1 MRQLLEQYAADYAAA
16 EEGLTGKQDD
26 QSSIHYPAVYLF
38 IGDKVADAIDPIIRI
53 HDKKW
58 DNSAGVM
65 YFHLTSQ
72 EGAAAGV
79 TAAFSPSYGEG
90 KVPGGERDGARD
102 SERERYGLR
111 VEDGERDGIRELEGV
126 RVREGERDEEGARK
140 WEREHPRVV
149 RYRIPRIKSEESEIN
164 VKTLRPDTY
173 RAFYQEP
180 GSVLELNRAL
190 RRVSQRIADYGRLY
204 SSFDRIH
211 LSVITQAGDPLNVF
225 VPEVTV
231 LANTIFG
238 QSFKSVQTD
247 LFTLI
252 SEREDAEAFGYSG
265 AAGIAFLR
273 ELDMM
278 QQSDYTFSG
287 PLLMTED
294 GLSIPVTHSASPLFD
309 LVYVLSDKNERGVS
323 SPGGLRDNDEII
335 SQISLLK
342 NRQKKDSLYDSV
354 SGAAYNNMSFKN
366 NIMTESGRQGYV
378 SAGFSKVKRPNE
390 SIALTVLYHFYRQ
403 LIQRM
408 NGPLEWKNSDKLSFF
423 GLDPDSLAEQA
434 RRIVPDE
441 TRLDDMNGMMTHG
454 VSYSSL
460 KSMTLQE
467 AEAALFGDGGELY
480 FQGNYVREADRA
492 LAALRLDEELEATV
506 RRSRALHPQVGLFH
520 LAEWTDEAG
529 GSGSLREAY
538 RSRIRELAGQVE
550 SAKAELV
557 QTYQGLVHDQPFQR
571 LPMMDKHN
579 VRSFIR
585 YFIDHIYALKLY
597 ILRLEMEL
605 KLARQYEVGLDLL
618 HDRFRK
624 MTQQL
629 EELEDTL
636 RSSALQS
643 IRLAD
648 DYIGQNIMEYYE
660 RVTADVLIE
669 LEARRGAD
677 ILFQD
682 RYMGSPAEMLSG
694 GIQGLTERMI
704 AVCRRD
710 ILTSEPFSQTFEE
723 ELLRRANVTVEYNN
737 KQVLSKDEL
746 FKKLY
751 RTLEE
756 HAVIHVRLFDYTHE
770 HRYEEKYFFGDA
782 GSEFMR
788 YALGADE
795 TSRIYKLGM
804 VHENRS
810 SGVEK
815 LCIMGGFHLEDL
827 MFYRNGKVY
836 YETYIQ
842 NGYEFHST
850 DPKLLPELR

>member
-38 IGDKVADAIDPIIRI
+38 IGDKVAEAIEPIIRI

-79 TAAFSPSYGEG
+79 TAAFSPSYGEERQAG
-90 KVPGGERDGARD
+90 GVRDRVSGVRVRVGERDGVR
-102 SERERYGLR
+102 EREGDWDR
-111 VEDGERDGIRELEGV
+111 ERGRE
-126 RVREGERDEEGARK
+126 
-140 WEREHPRVV
+140 WQHPRVV
-149 RYRIPRIKSEESEIN
+149 RYRVPRIKPGEPEVK

-278 QQSDYTFSG
+278 QQSDYTFSA

-294 GLSIPVTHSASPLFD
+294 GLSIPVTHPASPLFD

-323 SPGGLRDNDEII
+323 SPGGMRDNDEII

-403 LIQRM
+403 LILRM

-441 TRLDDMNGMMTHG
+441 TRLADMNGMMTHG

-460 KSMTLQE
+460 KSMTLRE

-480 FQGNYVREADRA
+480 FQGNYVREADRG

-506 RRSRALHPQVGLFH
+506 RRNRALHPQVGLFH
-520 LAEWTDEAG
+520 LSEWTDEAG

-550 SAKAELV
+550 SAKAELS
-557 QTYQGLVHDQPFQR
+557 QTYQGLVQDQSFQR
-571 LPMMDKHN
+571 VPMMDKLN

-585 YFIDHIYALKLY
+585 YFIDHVYALKLY

-605 KLARQYEVGLDLL
+605 KLARQYEALLDL
-618 HDRFRK
+618 R
-624 MTQQL
+624 
-629 EELEDTL
+629 L
-636 RSSALQS
+636 RSSKTHCAAVRFRAFGWPTTTLARTSWS
-643 IRLAD
+643 I
-648 DYIGQNIMEYYE
+648 M
-660 RVTADVLIE
+660 
-669 LEARRGAD
+669 
-677 ILFQD
+677 
-682 RYMGSPAEMLSG
+682 SG
-694 GIQGLTERMI
+694 LPRM
-704 AVCRRD
+704 
-710 ILTSEPFSQTFEE
+710 S
-723 ELLRRANVTVEYNN
+723 
-737 KQVLSKDEL
+737 
-746 FKKLY
+746 
-751 RTLEE
+751 
-756 HAVIHVRLFDYTHE
+756 
-770 HRYEEKYFFGDA
+770 
-782 GSEFMR
+782 
-788 YALGADE
+788 
-795 TSRIYKLGM
+795 
-804 VHENRS
+804 
-810 SGVEK
+810 
-815 LCIMGGFHLEDL
+815 
-827 MFYRNGKVY
+827 
-836 YETYIQ
+836 
-842 NGYEFHST
+842 
-850 DPKLLPELR
+850 

>member
-26 QSSIHYPAVYLF
+26 PSSIHYPAVYLF
-38 IGDKVADAIDPIIRI
+38 IGDKISEAIEPVTRL

-72 EGAAAGV
+72 GGAAAGI
-79 TAAFSPSYGEG
+79 TAAFSPSY
-90 KVPGGERDGARD
+90 R
-102 SERERYGLR
+102 
-111 VEDGERDGIRELEGV
+111 
-126 RVREGERDEEGARK
+126 EEGHVPAG
-140 WEREHPRVV
+140 EEHPRVV
-149 RYRIPRIKSEESEIN
+149 RYQVPGPASAAAEPSP
-164 VKTLRPDTY
+164 KTQRPDMY
-173 RAFYQEP
+173 QAFYRDP
-180 GSVLELNRAL
+180 GSLLELNRAL

-231 LANTIFG
+231 LANAIFG

-247 LFTLI
+247 LFTLV
-252 SEREDAEAFGYSG
+252 SEREDADAFGYTG

-273 ELDMM
+273 ELDLM
-278 QQSDYTFSG
+278 QQSDYTFEA

-294 GLSIPVTHSASPLFD
+294 GLSIPVKHPASPLFD
-309 LVYVLSDKNERGVS
+309 LVYVLSDKNERGVTP
-323 SPGGLRDNDEII
+323 PGGMRDNDEII
-335 SQISLLK
+335 CQISLLK
-342 NRQKKDSLYDSV
+342 NRQKKDTLYDSV

-408 NGPLEWKNSDKLSFF
+408 NGPLEWKSSDKLGFF
-423 GLDPDSLAEQA
+423 GLDADSLAGQA
-434 RRIVPDE
+434 RRIAPDE
-441 TRLDDMNGMMTHG
+441 SRLADMNGIMTHG
-454 VSYSSL
+454 VSFSAL
-460 KSMTLQE
+460 KTMTLRE

-480 FQGNYVREADRA
+480 FRDNYLREADRE
-492 LAALRLDEELEATV
+492 LAALRLDEVLEAAV
-506 RRSRALHPQVGLFH
+506 RRNRALHPQVGLFH
-520 LAEWTDEAG
+520 LSEWTDDAG
-529 GSGSLREAY
+529 GPGSLRESF
-538 RSRIRELAGQVE
+538 RSRIRELAGQLE
-550 SAKAELV
+550 SAKAELD
-557 QTYQGLVHDQPFQR
+557 QTYQGLVQDQSFQK
-571 LPMMDKHN
+571 LPMMDKIN

-585 YFIDHIYALKLY
+585 HFISVVYTLKVD
-597 ILRLEMEL
+597 ILLLDTQL
-605 KLARQYEVGLDLL
+605 KLARRYETELDRL
-618 HDRFRK
+618 HAGYRMQTR
-624 MTQQL
+624 QL

-636 RSSALQS
+636 RTSALHS

-660 RVTADVLIE
+660 RVTAEVMTEI
-669 LEARRGAD
+669 EARRGAD
-677 ILFQD
+677 IWFDD
-682 RYMGSPAEMLSG
+682 RYLGSPAQLMEEGTRSF
-694 GIQGLTERMI
+694 TERMI
-704 AVCRRD
+704 RVCRRD
-710 ILTSEPFSQTFEE
+710 ILTSAPFNQTFEE

-737 KQVLSKDEL
+737 TQVLSKDEL

-756 HAVIHVRLFDYTHE
+756 HAVINVRLLDYTHE

-788 YALGADE
+788 YAMGADE

-815 LCIMGGFHLEDL
+815 LSLMGGFHLEDL

-836 YETYIQ
+836 YETYLQ
-842 NGYEFHST
+842 NGYEFHGIDSER
-850 DPKLLPELR
+850 LPQLR